1 MPRKAATQARTRLA
15 AGADASYGVDSEDEQ
30 GFDASESE
38 TEEHARPVVKKKK
51 TRRSSVRTTR
61 KGTLSGL
68 LRLPAELI
76 TGICEHLDLG
86 TLFHVSRLNK
96 YLWRLLRQTS
106 SLEYLWERAR
116 IESGLPELTAA
127 GMNVFEYANLVF
139 GCCQGCGVS
148 TAKVDYLLR
157 VRYCSPC
164 AKTAIWNDKDGPYEG
179 LAWYNLLAPVSDMT
193 SNGRIATSFKF
204 LVSEVEHTRRHLQ
217 DMDDGGP
224 VTNKHENDC
233 QHVVCATLGER
244 YTKHELRE
252 AWSLHAEQRTQDGGK
267 LMKWQLARGEEH
279 KKELEKIRQRR
290 REAYARPLELHR
302 QASDA
307 RFLDVARTRR
317 RFDIKCEYVR
327 LSRDEARQLGIT
339 PKPRWVDFQ
348 KLPTIQAIIGVT
360 DVQNV
365 YDEPNPTIRDHIDGI
380 VKDLPLAVDKLGAEL
395 RDLLRKVIQGLQP
408 RAPALRGILGSDTD
422 TTTQQTSPD
431 TSTDGLLD
439 LAIALF
445 ECKFTY
451 CGYVDTFPRI
461 LSHACSVGEH
471 LPSQYAY
478 VPSEKAILNLL
489 TLLKVKSMPCDTKS
503 AELDKLGPTWTCL
516 DHPLARVA
524 CTWTELLQHMAPH
537 CSAQNV
543 VQESLEAAKDRVF
556 AVHLANS
563 NH

>member
-1 MPRKAATQARTRLA
+1 MCRIVWCSVEVPLTTQ
-15 AGADASYGVDSEDEQ
+15 
-30 GFDASESE
+30 
-38 TEEHARPVVKKKK
+38 
-51 TRRSSVRTTR
+51 
-61 KGTLSGL
+61 
-68 LRLPAELI
+68 
-76 TGICEHLDLG
+76 
-86 TLFHVSRLNK
+86 
-96 YLWRLLRQTS
+96 
-106 SLEYLWERAR
+106 
-116 IESGLPELTAA
+116 
-127 GMNVFEYANLVF
+127 
-139 GCCQGCGVS
+139 
-148 TAKVDYLLR
+148 
-157 VRYCSPC
+157 
-164 AKTAIWNDKDGPYEG
+164 
-179 LAWYNLLAPVSDMT
+179 
-193 SNGRIATSFKF
+193 
-204 LVSEVEHTRRHLQ
+204 
-217 DMDDGGP
+217 
-224 VTNKHENDC
+224 
-233 QHVVCATLGER
+233 
-244 YTKHELRE
+244 
-252 AWSLHAEQRTQDGGK
+252 
-267 LMKWQLARGEEH
+267 
-279 KKELEKIRQRR
+279 
-290 REAYARPLELHR
+290 LELHR

-524 CTWTELLQHMAPH
+524 CTWTELVRCAVRSRGLQ
-537 CSAQNV
+537 
-543 VQESLEAAKDRVF
+543 D
-556 AVHLANS
+556 
-563 NH
+563 